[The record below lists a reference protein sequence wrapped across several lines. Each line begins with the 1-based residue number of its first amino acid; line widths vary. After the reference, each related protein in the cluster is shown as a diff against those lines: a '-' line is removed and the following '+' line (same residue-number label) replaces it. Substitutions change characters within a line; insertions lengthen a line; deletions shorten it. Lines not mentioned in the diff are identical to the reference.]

1 MCLGGVSPGG
11 GGGGVGGGGSG
22 GGGAGGYGRFG
33 ELPLERRGPGGATAG
48 KRGWGLG
55 RLTQTLTLTLT
66 LTQQT
71 QQQQRSPDPSP
82 SGRVGREG
90 GAFRTFALSPL
101 TALRAAERSLVG
113 MFFSSR
119 LSKSRWEDRNSNIR
133 RPKDLKGEE

>member
-1 MCLGGVSPGG
+1 LQ
-11 GGGGVGGGGSG
+11 
-22 GGGAGGYGRFG
+22 
-33 ELPLERRGPGGATAG
+33 RRGPSGATAG

-66 LTQQT
+66 QQT
-71 QQQQRSPDPSP
+71 QQQRSQDPSP